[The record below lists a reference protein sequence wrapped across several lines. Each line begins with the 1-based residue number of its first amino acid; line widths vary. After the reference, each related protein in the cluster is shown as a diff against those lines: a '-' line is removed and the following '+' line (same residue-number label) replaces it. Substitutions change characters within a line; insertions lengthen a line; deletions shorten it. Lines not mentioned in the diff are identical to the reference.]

1 MALHVVNEAR
11 RCLNCKV
18 PQCRKGCPIN
28 TPIPDMIQLFLQ
40 NQLEA
45 AGEMLFLNNP
55 LSIVCSLVCDHEKQC
70 EGHCVLGRKGMPVHI
85 SSIENYIS
93 DAYLDRLS
101 PVLPA
106 SSGKRAAI
114 IGSGPAG
121 ITIAVLLAQKG
132 HDVTIFES
140 RERIG
145 GVLRYGIPAFRLP
158 KTILDRYK
166 TQLLKMGIHIR
177 PNTSIGGAL
186 TVDDLQRDGYQ
197 AIFIGTGVWRPKKL
211 GIPGESLGHVHFAID
226 YLVDPDVYDLGEHLA
241 VIGAGNSAMD
251 VARTA
256 LRKGTK
262 KVSVLCRGPKAA
274 ASQREV
280 DYAVADGVE
289 FLYGARTESI
299 DRDGVW
305 FKQAEFD
312 QDGNICRLSEPMLF
326 YAIVPNGLA
335 LRPKYVPGTD
345 IFAQLVRMIYRS
357 DTPMNVCPSIH
368 VFNSVTL
375 MLAYY
380 RSAIFDPRAAAGCA
394 PPPWCCV
401 CRSRCPRY
409 CSNSTVS
416 LTWCLVCCWRCCWI
430 MPPPFCREVRCSA
443 ASAACRRGCKQEYGC
458 SFFAKKEPKKFQMP
472 K

>member
-274 ASQREV
+274 ASQRAV

-326 YAIVPNGLA
+326 HADGVIIAVSQGPKNKIVSTTSGLQTTEHG
-335 LRPKYVPGTD
+335 LLFTDVHGNTTRPG
-345 IFAQLVRMIYRS
+345 IFASGDVVLGARTVVEAVKYSKEVAQVMDEYLS
-357 DTPMNVCPSIH
+357 SIQ
-368 VFNSVTL
+368 
-375 MLAYY
+375 
-380 RSAIFDPRAAAGCA
+380 D
-394 PPPWCCV
+394 
-401 CRSRCPRY
+401 
-409 CSNSTVS
+409 
-416 LTWCLVCCWRCCWI
+416 
-430 MPPPFCREVRCSA
+430 
-443 ASAACRRGCKQEYGC
+443 
-458 SFFAKKEPKKFQMP
+458 
-472 K
+472 